1 MKLLCLLIT
10 LLLTACGGAESGGGD
25 ASFIIQPSST
35 SGLEY
40 QLNEGD
46 ITNKI
51 ISLRFVSGI
60 SGGLNYTTFNIDAV
74 AKSDYLPTSGTLQVS
89 AGNEYTIDVEIY
101 ADERVE
107 GDEKLGLEL
116 TSIADEF
123 TLEFVISIINDDFPE
138 YTVTSVDITEGNI
151 GTQLSKVT
159 IDLKEDTV
167 DPYSLTLKTLQ
178 TEAIGYGLSGSDYVA
193 LEQELV
199 FLEGELSKEVSLEIL
214 GDLDIEPDELI
225 EFVISYNGVDSTPYS
240 FAIRSDDFPGQGAPT
255 FIVNNNLSLSVAE
268 NETNLVFQMPFSIDD
283 TGGFT
288 EPLTLFYYLREVNPA
303 DVGATDTSEL
313 DQDFLISK
321 TAINI
326 SPSQTDYIA
335 EFSVIDDN
343 DLENVEVFELVL
355 ANEAG
360 VEFGSG
366 RIYISDNESPAFKIY
381 RQYSDSAGNL
391 ITSNV
396 LEYLESSNGIGE
408 HKIIVELLGAAGY
421 DFEFEYSMRLP
432 NAGEVTSAVNAD
444 DWEQAVTGSVVQS
457 NRLTIEKGNSFPRG
471 SEADGI
477 SFTINS
483 DTLVEGNESFFI
495 ELKNTNGSSIG
506 EAVEVKILNDDLPEI
521 KWVNDAIALPATVA
535 DPFKVNE
542 GDDLSLKLK
551 IIGATGLGDA
561 ALETFNISIN
571 RQDSNIPLC
580 AWRNSSD
587 LINNELVITNE
598 ADQLFSQTSTNIPV
612 SIQSVEDNQVECDE
626 ALTLGVVLSSNNPG
640 VDNTTQ
646 DDIVVTVVN
655 DDIAQLDVYGFTAS
669 ETTAS
674 SDFIISLNTDVE
686 VDIEFLLDYAGAE
699 SSDASHQFNSST
711 VNVGSGIKTGYQFD
725 ESFNQRSKALTSQIN
740 NDDIV
745 ELDESYQL
753 SVFLKPSASPVPIEL
768 RQCVVG
774 NTPECA
780 VIADP
785 ALPAIVLGTIN
796 SEDKVT
802 LSLVAKGSETVV
814 ESSLTA
820 LALLDSTL
828 ASPYEI
834 HLDKNIANDVPAIT
848 LALTD
853 RCILLSADDCA
864 SVDDY
869 SILATP
875 IHDGASDTPAGTLDL
890 KFELLLDDSIVE
902 PSEVAKLLLTLN
914 NEAGL
919 VDYVANW
926 SDQTIDFSFTDDDK
940 LILTIVDTG
949 LATPVAVSYAEGADT
964 TSLTLGYGIRWDK
977 DIAANVPM
985 ISLLLSEN
993 CDEAVNDLCVVTS
1006 VNTNL
1011 VSGDIA
1017 GSAQIVIHDSTSA
1030 TSKNVGGLSFGI
1042 EITGD
1047 DVIEPDES
1055 TTLLIS
1061 LNDAVVVQPFLNGAS
1076 WPNETISFTII
1087 NDDQLTMSLSQVSS
1101 SVTEG
1106 GIGDLNS
1113 AGILLSWD
1121 KDIAANMDD
1130 ISLTLTEQ
1138 CDNLAN
1144 SHCISDVLN
1153 EDIQIA
1159 NTTINLHQ
1167 KNSVTAATSN
1177 QDVGI
1182 AISGD
1187 TLVEPNETIEL
1198 LFSLQNSVAVNP
1210 YLITPWA
1217 DQTINVTVDNDD
1229 VLTPQLAFVDD
1240 ADVAEGA
1247 EDTDKDLSAGNN
1259 VGLLLTWGSAVIADN
1274 TDDLIF
1280 EITDTCAD
1288 CGLANS
1294 DYTIDAGDVNLQAQA
1309 SGGQMALGFAI
1320 NTDSL
1325 VEPNEVVAINL
1336 LKKPSTPAHYFLTIP
1351 AANKFSELSYTINND
1366 ERLRVK
1372 VIRTDGLTTSD
1383 LPEDQSAPLRFS
1395 WLGHAASNLPELSI
1409 GQTEECDNDDGDN
1422 ALSKCLAQSSS
1433 LNNSP
1438 ADITLAATTVIKNT
1452 GSEQDANSVAVTGVL
1467 GLSQNNDDWVEI
1479 SEALQLKFTIAA
1491 NLHDYLRFDITGST
1505 QSSPL
1510 FESLNNYTLASDD
1523 VLNVSFASASSTG
1536 AITDESAEG
1545 SIVYSL
1551 GFDKS
1556 VEQDVAALALDFI
1569 DASTPGQRYA
1579 IRSKSF
1585 ATVADYRVFFD
1596 GLAAENLVNTSL
1608 VIKAAGQSLSSGNK
1622 DLTLTVGDDDLVEAD
1637 EIVAFSLKENNA
1649 LLSLFDMGGEL
1660 TQNVAS
1666 TERSF
1671 TILLEDQLAPAIRYS
1686 ADLVSAEV
1694 LSQAETDSDNSV
1706 AAIMSG
1712 LAAIDT
1718 NVGTLTVNAS
1728 ISCKVSVP
1736 MTCSNS
1742 EASIDANIDLDPA
1755 TLSATS
1761 IIDLGFVITG
1771 DQIIEP
1777 DEEITL
1783 TLSVASNT
1791 EYFNLPSAASRDFTL
1806 LNDDYL
1812 AITITDATNPIIEG
1826 DLSDVANTIDL
1837 MIADEGGGIEG
1848 LASIDYSVLG
1858 NTIGGQD
1865 NAEGTGSVKD
1875 YVFSGSPGNRT
1886 IDLTAMQAPL
1896 TATVTHALATIN
1908 VDHHVEADEIFDV
1921 TATLTLASEYLAPGG
1936 SKILNAQYTINDDDY
1951 LTVVM
1956 KDLAAQAED
1965 NESLQV
1971 LVCDKEGGAVESDF
1985 TLDFTTQAAFLDVSL
2000 DDYLPVERQALLDT
2014 DYTVSATTLAVS
2026 KSNISNSNPYLSHH
2040 CALKNLPA
2048 DFTTDT
2054 VLENDEWFGFSLSS
2068 TTSYLCNGASNNC
2081 LQANLVIVNDEIQ
2094 SVLDSGVTQC
2104 ITSTGAVSALS
2115 AGACSGLSIQ
2125 DVEVD
2130 YPDNKYTYIG
2140 STGTPLLS
2148 QQPAATEIPPASYA
2162 CLSDN
2167 YSGLL
2172 WNTSRLPFDGTHS
2185 TDGKSWGGSIVT
2197 SSATFEGLFSASGFC
2212 GYLVGTEKW
2221 QLPSVEEL
2229 LGTIS
2234 YENLEND
2241 GVFLPGEF
2249 INEELSAESI
2259 YWTKDACDTDADTGT
2274 KEYWSVNMKKGTVSC
2289 AAEANQHLVRAV
2301 YY

>member
-10 LLLTACGGAESGGGD
+10 LLLTACGGAEGGGAD
-25 ASFIIQPSST
+25 ASFIIQPNST

-60 SGGLNYTTFNIDAV
+60 SGELNYATFNIDAV

-107 GDEKLGLEL
+107 GDEKLGVEL
-116 TSIADEF
+116 TSTVDEF
-123 TLEFVISIINDDFPE
+123 SLEFVISIINDDFPE

-178 TEAIGYGLSGSDYVA
+178 TEAIGYGLAGSDYVA

-199 FLEGELSKEVSLEIL
+199 FLEGELSKEVSLEIM
-214 GDLDIEPDELI
+214 GDLAIEPDELI
-225 EFVISYNGVDSTPYS
+225 EFVISDNGVDSTPYS

-268 NETNLVFQMPFSIDD
+268 NGTNQIFQMPFSIDE
-283 TGGFT
+283 TGGFS
-288 EPLTLFYYLREVNPA
+288 EPLTLFYYLREIDPSIAGV
-303 DVGATDTSEL
+303 TDTSEL
-313 DQDFLISK
+313 DQDFLLNK
-321 TAINI
+321 TLINI
-326 SPSQTDYIA
+326 SPNQTDYIA
-335 EFSVIDDN
+335 EFTVIDDG

-391 ITSNV
+391 ITSND

-421 DFEFEYSMRLP
+421 DFEFEYSMRLA
-432 NAGEVTSAVNAD
+432 NAGEVTNAVNAA
-444 DWEQAVTGSVVQS
+444 DWEQVVTGSIVQS

-495 ELKNTNGSSIG
+495 ELKNTNGSAIG
-506 EAVEVKILNDDLPEI
+506 EAVEVKILNDDLPEVR
-521 KWVNDAIALPATVA
+521 WVNDAVALPATVA

-542 GDDLSLKLK
+542 GDDLNLKLK
-551 IIGATGLGDA
+551 LIGATGLGDA

-587 LINNELVITNE
+587 LINSELVITNE
-598 ADQLFSQTSTNIPV
+598 ADQLFSQTLTNIPV

-626 ALTLGVVLSSNNPG
+626 AVTLAVVLSSNNPG
-640 VDNTTQ
+640 VNNTTQ

-699 SSDASHQFNSST
+699 SSDANHLFDST
-711 VNVGSGIKTGYQFD
+711 AVNVGSGIKTGYQFD

-753 SVFLKPSASPVPIEL
+753 SVYLKPSASPIPIEL
-768 RQCVVG
+768 RQCVIG

-802 LSLVAKGSETVV
+802 LSLVAKGSETVL

-820 LALLDSTL
+820 LALLDSTV

-834 HLDKNIANDVPAIT
+834 QLDKAIASDVPAMT
-848 LALTD
+848 VLLTD

-869 SILATP
+869 SILSTP
-875 IHDGASDTPAGTLDL
+875 VHDGASDTPAGALDL
-890 KFELLLDDSIVE
+890 QFKLLLDDSVVE

-919 VDYVANW
+919 VDYIANW

-940 LILTIVDTG
+940 LIFTTGDTG
-949 LATPVAVSYAEGADT
+949 LATPVAVSYAEGADAA
-964 TSLTLGYGIRWDK
+964 SLILGYGIRWDK
-977 DIAANVPM
+977 DIAANVPA
-985 ISLLLSEN
+985 ISLLISEN

-1006 VNTNL
+1006 VNTNVL
-1011 VSGDIA
+1011 SGDIA
-1017 GSAQIVIHDSTSA
+1017 GTTNIVIHDSTGV
-1030 TSKNVGGLSFGI
+1030 TPKNISGLSFGI

-1061 LNDAVVVQPFLNGAS
+1061 LNDAVGMQPFINGAS
-1076 WPNETISFTII
+1076 WPDETISFSII

-1106 GIGDLNS
+1106 NIGDLNS

-1121 KDIAANMDD
+1121 KDIAANMGD
-1130 ISLTLTEQ
+1130 ISLTITEQ

-1153 EDIQIA
+1153 EDIQFPNA
-1159 NTTINLHQ
+1159 TINLHQ
-1167 KNSVTAATSN
+1167 KNSATAAASN
-1177 QDVGI
+1177 QDIGI
-1182 AISGD
+1182 TISGD
-1187 TLVEPNETIEL
+1187 TLIEPNERIEL
-1198 LFSLQNSVAVNP
+1198 LFSLQNSISVNP

-1229 VLTPQLAFVDD
+1229 VLIPQLAFVDD
-1240 ADVAEGA
+1240 ADIAEGD

-1280 EITDTCAD
+1280 EITDICAD

-1294 DYTIDAGDVNLQAQA
+1294 DYTIDAGDINLASKV
-1309 SGGQMALGFAI
+1309 SGGQLVLGFAI
-1320 NTDSL
+1320 TTDSM
-1325 VEPNEVVAINL
+1325 VEPNEIVAINL
-1336 LKKPSTPAHYFLTIP
+1336 LKKSSTPAHYFSSIP
-1351 AANKFSELSYTINND
+1351 VGNKFSELSYTINND

-1383 LPEDQSAPLRFS
+1383 LPEAQASPLTFS
-1395 WLGHAASNLPELSI
+1395 WLGHAASNLPDLSI
-1409 GQTEECDNDDGDN
+1409 GLIEECDNDDGDN
-1422 ALSKCLAQSSS
+1422 ALQKCLAQSTS

-1438 ADITLAATTVIKNT
+1438 ADISLVSTAVIKNT
-1452 GSEQDANSVAVTGVL
+1452 GSEQDASTIAVTGTL
-1467 GLSQNNDDWVEI
+1467 GISQNDDDWVEI

-1491 NLHDYLRFDITGST
+1491 NLQDYLRFDIAGST
-1505 QSSPL
+1505 EASPL
-1510 FESLNNYTLASDD
+1510 FESLRSYTLVSDD
-1523 VLNVSFASASSTG
+1523 ILNVTFTNASSSG
-1536 AITDESAEG
+1536 AITDESAEA

-1556 VEQDVAALALDFI
+1556 VEQDVAALELEFI

-1579 IRSKSF
+1579 IRSNSF
-1585 ATVADYRVFFD
+1585 ATAADYRVFFD
-1596 GLAAENLVNTSL
+1596 GLVAENIVNTSL

-1622 DLTLTVGDDDLVEAD
+1622 SLTLTVGDDDLVEAD

-1649 LLSLFDMGGEL
+1649 LLSLFDMGIEL

-1671 TILLEDQLAPAIRYS
+1671 SILLEDQLAPAIRFS

-1694 LSQAETDSDNSV
+1694 LSQVETDSDDSA
-1706 AAIMSG
+1706 AAIISG
-1712 LAAIDT
+1712 LTAIDS
-1718 NVGTLTVNAS
+1718 NIGTLTVNAS
-1728 ISCKVSVP
+1728 ISCKVGGPVS
-1736 MTCSNS
+1736 CSSS
-1742 EASIDANIDLDPA
+1742 EASIDASIDLDPA
-1755 TLSATS
+1755 TLTTAS

-1777 DEEITL
+1777 DEELTL

-1791 EYFNLPSAASRDFTL
+1791 EYFNLPSAASRDFTI

-1812 AITITDATNPIIEG
+1812 SISLTDSSSPIVEG
-1826 DLSDVANTIDL
+1826 DLSDAANTIDL
-1837 MIADEGGGIEG
+1837 VIADEGGGIEG
-1848 LASIDYSVLG
+1848 LVSIDYTISG
-1858 NTIGGQD
+1858 NTIAGQD
-1865 NAEGTGSVKD
+1865 NAEGNGSVKD
-1875 YVFSGSPGNRT
+1875 YAFSGSPGSRT
-1886 IDLTAMQAPL
+1886 IDLTAMQAPS
-1896 TATVTHALATIN
+1896 TATISYALATIN
-1908 VDHHVEADEIFDV
+1908 VDHHIEADEIFDITV
-1921 TATLTLASEYLAPGG
+1921 NIALASEHLAPA
-1936 SKILNAQYTINDDDY
+1936 SSTSFNAQYTISDDDY

-1965 NESLQV
+1965 NESLKV

-1985 TLDFTTQAAFLDVSL
+1985 VLDFATQTAFLDVTL
-2000 DDYLPVERQALLDT
+2000 DDYLPLERRAILDT
-2014 DYTVSATTLAVS
+2014 DYTVSGTTLSVS
-2026 KSNISNSNPYLSHH
+2026 QSEISNSNLYLTNH
-2040 CALKNLPA
+2040 CALKDLPV

-2068 TTSYLCNGASNNC
+2068 TTSYLCADAGNNC
-2081 LQANLVIVNDEIQ
+2081 LQDNLVIVNDEIQ
-2094 SVLDSGVTQC
+2094 AVLDSGVTQC
-2104 ITSTGAVSALS
+2104 ITSTGTVAAMS
-2115 AGACSGLSIQ
+2115 AGVCSGLSIQ
-2125 DVEVD
+2125 DVEVE
-2130 YPDNKYTYIG
+2130 YPENKYTFIG
-2140 STGTPLLS
+2140 SSGTPLLS
-2148 QQPAATEIPPASYA
+2148 QLPVATEVPPTSYD
-2162 CLSDN
+2162 CISDN

-2172 WNTSRLPFDGTHS
+2172 WSTSRLPFDGTHS
-2185 TDGKSWGGSIVT
+2185 ADGKSWAGSIIANST
-2197 SSATFEGLFSASGFC
+2197 IFEGLFSASGFC
-2212 GYLVGTEKW
+2212 GYLVDTKKW

-2229 LGTIS
+2229 VGTLN

-2241 GVFLPGEF
+2241 GVFLPGDF

-2259 YWTKDACDTDADTGT
+2259 YWSSDDCDTDSDVAT
-2274 KEYWSVNMKKGTVSC
+2274 KEYWAVNMKNGTVTC
-2289 AAEANQHLVRAV
+2289 AAEASNNLIRAV